1 MRLRPRDLKNEA
13 APARPSW
20 WAEVGA
26 YQLPIPLANL
36 DPVPD
41 TRFFE
46 TANGGRVGGGLIALD
61 GIHPTTIG
69 YGILAQEVI
78 RVMEAAQVEFPGSA
92 DIDFG
97 KLLQADSL
105 VSNPPDTITPDFQI
119 IGWLNEHLDL
129 AKALLRI

>member
-1 MRLRPRDLKNEA
+1 M
-13 APARPSW
+13 
-20 WAEVGA
+20 
-26 YQLPIPLANL
+26 
-36 DPVPD
+36 PD

-92 DIDFG
+92 DVDFG

-105 VSNPPDTITPDFQI
+105 VSNPPDTITP
-119 IGWLNEHLDL
+119 
-129 AKALLRI
+129 LLTTLLIFKVTGTRQPKTLGTVKVI